1 MKRITL
7 VAFLSALALPA
18 AAYAHVTANPSEAT
32 AGSFAM
38 ITFRVPHGCEDSP
51 TTGITVKIPDGVVF
65 VTPEAVPGWTV
76 STKEG
81 KLAQPVE
88 AEGETI
94 TEGATEV
101 SWSGGP
107 LSPHEF
113 TDFGLSM
120 KLPDKAGETLWFP
133 VVQRCEQG
141 RTRWIKIPV
150 EGQAEPDTPA
160 PGVSLVA
167 ASTPTPAA
175 APVAAADDEE
185 SDDDET
191 ATTVALLLGAA
202 GLLAGLAALGL
213 VLFRRP
219 RQGQGQGQG

>member
-1 MKRITL
+1 MTRTILAAL
-7 VAFLSALALPA
+7 VVTLALPA
-18 AAYAHVTANPSEAT
+18 TALAHVTANPSEA
-32 AGSFAM
+32 ASGSFAM

-51 TTGITVKIPDGVVF
+51 TTSISVKIPDGVVF
-65 VTPEAVPGWTV
+65 VTPEAVPGWTAKV
-76 STKEG
+76 TEG

-94 TEGATEV
+94 TEGATAV
-101 SWSGGP
+101 SWTGGP

-120 KLPDKAGETLWFP
+120 KLPDQPGETIWFP

-141 RTRWIKIPV
+141 ETRWIKIPV
-150 EGQAEPDTPA
+150 EGQPEPDTPA

-167 ASTPTPAA
+167 ASQEEPAA
-175 APVAAADDEE
+175 APAAAEAE
-185 SDDDET
+185 NDDDGES
-191 ATTVALLLGAA
+191 TVALVLGAA

-219 RQGQGQGQG
+219 GRA